1 MPWAMAPTS
10 PVKGCCTRY
19 DVRKAKSSA
28 VLFWV
33 RAFCSLLGAE
43 IERVRCRLLRT
54 LVNSIRVLLI
64 IIVPLPSPPVISWV
78 IYLCEGAEGWC
89 ESCDAHNSVS
99 IFWTIVAF
107 RKEYFSLIVQLF
119 WRNFLYFSSTKA
131 FFFSWVC
138 WYCLLPSE
146 VFYSVLPRGFQHLC
160 ISTLTCKLLA
170 NQMVSPGFGLG
181 TLAYER
187 ILAGSL
193 AGWLQCALGL
203 LQVEQPGKGRQKSA
217 SLWNQSIY
225 IKIWMVSSR
234 CEKAFRST
242 GMKGSGGIWFQVALS
257 ACAFLKA
264 LLDLVLHEDSWNV
277 DSC

>member
-64 IIVPLPSPPVISWV
+64 IIVPLPSPSVISWV

-99 IFWTIVAF
+99 IFWPIVAF
-107 RKEYFSLIVQLF
+107 RKEYFSLIVQLS

-131 FFFSWVC
+131 FFFPGYVDTVSYLQKFSILSYHV
-138 WYCLLPSE
+138 
-146 VFYSVLPRGFQHLC
+146 VFNISVFRL
-160 ISTLTCKLLA
+160 SLA
-170 NQMVSPGFGLG
+170 NSWQTRWCHLD
-181 TLAYER
+181 LAWGP
-187 ILAGSL
+187 LH
-193 AGWLQCALGL
+193 
-203 LQVEQPGKGRQKSA
+203 
-217 SLWNQSIY
+217 
-225 IKIWMVSSR
+225 
-234 CEKAFRST
+234 
-242 GMKGSGGIWFQVALS
+242 MKGSLLGPLLGGFSV
-257 ACAFLKA
+257 
-264 LLDLVLHEDSWNV
+264 H
-277 DSC
+277 

>member
-64 IIVPLPSPPVISWV
+64 IIVPLPSPSVISWV

-131 FFFSWVC
+131 FFFFLGMLILS
-138 WYCLLPSE
+138 LTFRS
-146 VFYSVLPRGFQHLC
+146 FQFCPTMWFSTSLHFDSHLQ
-160 ISTLTCKLLA
+160 T
-170 NQMVSPGFGLG
+170 
-181 TLAYER
+181 
-187 ILAGSL
+187 
-193 AGWLQCALGL
+193 
-203 LQVEQPGKGRQKSA
+203 PGKPDGVTWIWPGDPCIWKDPCWVPCWVASVCIRTSPSGATRKGEAKISILVKS
-217 SLWNQSIY
+217 
-225 IKIWMVSSR
+225 KH
-234 CEKAFRST
+234 
-242 GMKGSGGIWFQVALS
+242 
-257 ACAFLKA
+257 
-264 LLDLVLHEDSWNV
+264 LH
-277 DSC
+277 